1 VSVSDAI
8 TFSEPHALFAA
19 DLLTEC
25 ASTFLQMTRG
35 LDVELELAAS
45 TAASERRVAAALHAQ
60 GDRGELVA
68 AAAYAA
74 WIGDHI
80 RQQAVRVRAAD
91 VEAAAGY
98 CDPGT
103 DEMALRQREIAE
115 ARVAADSFASL
126 HLAPTPRARP
136 GELQGELH
144 PGILAQL
151 ERAREWCDQALWAA
165 SESNTTAMEAVCSH
179 LRVLLFWVSGQC
191 PAP

>member
-1 VSVSDAI
+1 MPEAM

-45 TAASERRVAAALHAQ
+45 PAASERRVAAALHAQ
-60 GDRGELVA
+60 GDRGALVA

-74 WIGDHI
+74 WIGDYI
-80 RQQAVRVRAAD
+80 RRQAARVRSAD
-91 VEAAAGY
+91 VEAAARF
-98 CDPGT
+98 CDPDT
-103 DEMALRQREIAE
+103 DAMALRQREIAE
-115 ARVAADSFASL
+115 ARAAADSFASL
-126 HLAPTPRARP
+126 HLSPTPP
-136 GELQGELH
+136 PCPSELQGELNA
-144 PGILAQL
+144 GILAQL

-165 SESNTTAMEAVCSH
+165 SKSNTPAMTTVC
-179 LRVLLFWVSGQC
+179 LDIWVLLLWAAGHC

>member
-1 VSVSDAI
+1 MSVPEAM
-8 TFSEPHALFAA
+8 TFSAPHALFAA

-35 LDVELELAAS
+35 LDVELELAAGP
-45 TAASERRVAAALHAQ
+45 AASERRVAAALHAQ

-80 RQQAVRVRAAD
+80 RQQAARVRAAD
-91 VEAAAGY
+91 VEAAAGS

-103 DEMALRQREIAE
+103 DEMVLRQREIAD
-115 ARVAADSFASL
+115 ARAAADSFAAL
-126 HLAPTPRARP
+126 HLAPTSPPRP

-144 PGILAQL
+144 PGNQAQL

-165 SESNTTAMEAVCSH
+165 SESNTAAMEAVCSH

-191 PAP
+191 PAL

>member
-1 VSVSDAI
+1 MPEAM
-8 TFSEPHALFAA
+8 TFSAPHALFAA

-25 ASTFLQMTRG
+25 ASTFLHMTQG

-45 TAASERRVAAALHAQ
+45 PAASERRVATALHAQ
-60 GDRGELVA
+60 RDRDTLVG

-80 RQQAVRVRAAD
+80 RRQAARLRVAD
-91 VEAAAGY
+91 VEAAARY

-115 ARVAADSFASL
+115 ARAADSFASL
-126 HLAPTPRARP
+126 HLAPTPPPRP
-136 GELQGELH
+136 GELQGELR
-144 PGILAQL
+144 PGMLAQL

-179 LRVLLFWVSGQC
+179 IRVLLLWVSGQC
-191 PAP
+191 SAP

>member
-1 VSVSDAI
+1 MMR
-8 TFSEPHALFAA
+8 FSEPHALFAA

-35 LDVELELAAS
+35 LDVGLELAAS
-45 TAASERRVAAALHAQ
+45 SAASERRAATALHARR
-60 GDRGELVA
+60 DRDTLVA
-68 AAAYAA
+68 AAAYIA

-80 RQQAVRVRAAD
+80 RQQTARVRIAD
-91 VEAAAGY
+91 VEAAARY

-115 ARVAADSFASL
+115 ARATADSFASL
-126 HLAPTPRARP
+126 HLAPTPPPRP

-151 ERAREWCDQALWAA
+151 ERAREWCEQAIWAA
-165 SESNTTAMEAVCSH
+165 SQSNTTAMEAVGSR

-191 PAP
+191 SAP